1 MDKPR
6 GGETRATDPK
16 GEMSIRLGLGEL
28 QIQKPSRPLTAGK
41 GKPRGGEKRAVDP
54 QGEN

>member
-54 QGEN
+54 KGEN